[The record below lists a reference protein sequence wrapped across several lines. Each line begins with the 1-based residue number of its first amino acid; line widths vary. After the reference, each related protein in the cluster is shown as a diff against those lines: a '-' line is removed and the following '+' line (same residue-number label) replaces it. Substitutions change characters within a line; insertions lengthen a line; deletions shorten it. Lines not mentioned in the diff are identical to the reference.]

1 MNTPIPESTT
11 NRPVAG
17 VGLAAFTAVL
27 AACFV
32 LKSLTEVSLI
42 RAAVVVGMFG
52 LLTLPLGY
60 AASAWVLPS
69 SVARHV
75 RVGLA
80 IGLGYALVPVILA
93 FSSRLG
99 VIGLLA
105 PAVLA
110 AAILAARRLRGSTS
124 AATASA
130 SAAAPAHAHASTR
143 EPILVVTLIGALSV
157 IAITPLMDPLREI
170 TSTLWANYA
179 YIDAFFHV
187 NLVQGLMQHAPL
199 ADWPSVAGMPP
210 LFYQDYHHL
219 WLATLARLSGVSA
232 NDIFFLYAP
241 IVIVLVTV
249 VLAYVVGVSMTRSRV
264 GGYIAAALQYIVLV
278 PNIYDRNLA
287 LQDQWVIMLP
297 NFYQIHFYNLRY
309 AQHAASGWIL
319 VLAIVLC
326 WSVALRSEDRQTS
339 GRISI
344 AAAFLLAVLFRA
356 RPQYFLVMAVPTMVV
371 AAWANRRQ
379 PAILLGAAAVGAAAL
394 AAVLYPHSTLQTNS
408 SGLVV
413 KYGVF
418 AARVSRAGYYLPDAV
433 TRLLAMLP
441 SPVRSAVGL
450 AAVIC
455 LRIVGLNLLLLGLL
469 GARKLWRSSRG
480 PLLSQPELYLWMA
493 LASSFA
499 AALLLEQSAVD
510 GNIGWNTLQAGVAPA
525 LLLAAAAIVSLC
537 GRARLQSAWS
547 RHPGALLALTVLC
560 TLVAHRGAEALVHE
574 RPDRAYTLSTQELD
588 AYAWLHAHAARNAI
602 IAADPRHRVNALGE
616 MIQNTNFLS
625 GMTERSVYAQYLSP
639 LTRPEVDRRIEL
651 LKGIYSAADATSAC
665 DLIGTTT
672 ADYWLEYRDRPFGAT
687 SLPCIELVAAGEPNI
702 YRTTK
707 R

>member
-42 RAAVVVGMFG
+42 RAAVVVAMFG

-60 AASAWVLPS
+60 VASAWVLPS

-80 IGLGYALVPVILA
+80 IGLGYALVPVILV

-124 AATASA
+124 AATAP
-130 SAAAPAHAHASTR
+130 APAHASTR

-394 AAVLYPHSTLQTNS
+394 AAVLYPYSTLQTNS